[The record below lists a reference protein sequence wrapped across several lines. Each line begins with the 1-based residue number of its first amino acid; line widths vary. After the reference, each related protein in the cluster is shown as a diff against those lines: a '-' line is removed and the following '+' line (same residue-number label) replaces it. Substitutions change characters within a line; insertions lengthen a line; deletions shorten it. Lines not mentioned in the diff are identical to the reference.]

1 MSVRSL
7 NWIKFGGLVGFA
19 FILGL
24 VFAGLLDLPSSS
36 LAQNPTK
43 RPETTQ
49 VIPAST
55 AKPPQALTAS
65 SPATSPLVMLSDAF
79 AAVAEQVRPSVVYIR
94 SRRTERVTADRRQ
107 GQFRLPQGL
116 EEFFGSPNQRGRNNN
131 QQPEVEQGAGSGFVV
146 SSEGYIL
153 TNNHVVD
160 GADEVVVR
168 LLDRH
173 EFKAKV
179 IGTDPNTDVAVIKID
194 TKGEVPLRAAA
205 LGSSTAARVGEWVLA
220 VGNPLSE
227 NLNFTVTSGI
237 ISAKGRGR
245 LPLPGAG
252 NYAIQ
257 DFLQTDA
264 AINRG
269 NSGGPLLNVRGEVIG
284 INSAIFSPTGVSAGY
299 AFAIPIDLAR
309 QVMEQ
314 LISKGKVE
322 RAALGVSVDDAN
334 AVDAEDVGLSEI
346 YGVRVNSF
354 TDDSKSPA
362 KAAGIEPGDVIVS
375 IDGQRVEYTA
385 QLQQLVGFKKPGETV
400 KVEVA
405 RKRGVRKI
413 YTVRLVP
420 QIPIAQVAAREPGEA
435 QPETA
440 ESGVDIKER
449 LGVTVEPV
457 DAQAVQELE
466 LSPTARGVIVQ
477 TVDPY
482 GPTEGLLNPPSQ
494 QSVDIISSYD
504 GKPIRTETDLRTA
517 MKASR
522 PGEIVSLGV
531 TVALGGGQSQNKI
544 VRVKVR

>member
-7 NWIKFGGLVGFA
+7 NWLKFGGLVGFA

-24 VFAGLLDLPSSS
+24 VFASLLDLPKTT
-36 LAQNPTK
+36 LAQNRDRKADSARVLP
-43 RPETTQ
+43 
-49 VIPAST
+49 
-55 AKPPQALTAS
+55 AS
-65 SPATSPLVMLSDAF
+65 SPEQTVTTARSGASPLVMLSDAF

-94 SRRTERVTADRRQ
+94 SRRTERAGERRPNEL
-107 GQFRLPQGL
+107 RLPGF
-116 EEFFGSPNQRGRNNN
+116 EDFFGNPPQGRGRNN
-131 QQPEVEQGAGSGFVV
+131 QPQVEQGAGSGFVV
-146 SSEGYIL
+146 SDQGYIL

-160 GADEVVVR
+160 GADEVTVR

-179 IGTDPNTDVAVIKID
+179 VGTDPLTDVAVIKIEPRNGINL
-194 TKGEVPLRAAA
+194 KAAS

-252 NYAIQ
+252 QYAIQ

-309 QVMEQ
+309 QVMDQ

-322 RAALGVSVDDAN
+322 RAALGVSVQEAT
-334 AVDAEDVGLSEI
+334 AVDAEAVGLTEI
-346 YGVRVNSF
+346 YGVRVDAF
-354 TDDSKSPA
+354 TDDAKSPA
-362 KAAGIEPGDVIVS
+362 KAAGIQPGDIIIS
-375 IDGQRVEYTA
+375 IDGQRVEYVA
-385 QLQQLVGFKKPGETV
+385 QLQQLVGFRRPGETV

-405 RKRGVRKI
+405 REGGVRKV
-413 YTVRLVP
+413 YNVRLANQMAP
-420 QIPIAQVAAREPGEA
+420 ARLAAREGDEAEPDAGENS
-435 QPETA
+435 T
-440 ESGVDIKER
+440 DLKDR
-449 LGVTVEPV
+449 LGVTVEPL
-457 DAQAVQELE
+457 DAQAAQELE
-466 LSPTARGVIVQ
+466 LPSTTRGVIVQ

-482 GPTEGLLNPPSQ
+482 GPTDGLLNPPSQ
-494 QSVDIISSYD
+494 QSVDLITGID
-504 GKPIRTETDLRTA
+504 GKPIRNEAELRA
-517 MKASR
+517 ALRAVR
-522 PGEIVSLGV
+522 PGEIVSLAV
-531 TVALGGGQSQNKI
+531 TIALGGGEYQNRL
-544 VRVKVR
+544 VRVKIK